1 MGLIVPQTVKVRT
14 GGKTCKHYREKGYEF
29 EKCGDLIE
37 VNVLDLPK
45 GSNIKVKVVCDICG
59 KITEMRYARIA
70 KYNEENK
77 LIICGNKICKNKKR
91 EDTCMKKYGVK
102 HAFQAEEVKEKTKQ
116 TNLKNWG
123 VEYASQAEEVKEKIK
138 QTNLK
143 NWGVEY
149 TLQSEEIRN
158 KGIQTLKEK
167 YGEDITNV
175 FQATEVK
182 EKIKQTNLKNWGVEY
197 ATQSEEIKEKT
208 RNTNNEKYGADYYT
222 QTDEYKDRAKKTCQL
237 HHGVDN
243 PSQSQEIKNKKIET
257 CRKHWGVDYPFQSD
271 EVRSKTAETL
281 KEKYGE
287 SIINISQV
295 EEIRDKI
302 KSTCEERYG
311 AENPMQ
317 NEDIKNKVKNT
328 NLERYRCICSLQ
340 SEEAKNKSKETMLK
354 NHGVEHAL
362 QNKEILNK
370 VYSTN
375 LERYGSKNYFSSD
388 DFKNKTR
395 DTWSFNGHEG
405 PCSRQQKYIANLVNG
420 KINEVIA
427 GYWADII
434 LENEKINLEYDG
446 GGHRANCD
454 FYHKITSE
462 EFDLKEKIR
471 EEKIYEKGY
480 KTIRIIS
487 KKDKLPSDE
496 VILNLIKGFKNSD
509 FKVIRIDIDEGT
521 IDRDYKERWYC
532 NFGELRKITKE
543 DLEKFEKQEE
553 NTSEN

>member
-1 MGLIVPQTVKVRT
+1 MGLIVPQTVKVRVS
-14 GGKTCKHYREKGYEF
+14 KNMCKYYKEKGYEF
-29 EKCGDLIE
+29 EKCGDIIE
-37 VNVLDLPK
+37 VDVIDLYP
-45 GSNIKVKVVCDICG
+45 GSHEKVK
-59 KITEMRYARIA
+59 
-70 KYNEENK
+70 
-77 LIICGNKICKNKKR
+77 IICDVCGNESEIEYRHFVENRKKGVLVSCASNSCRNKKY
-91 EDTCMKKYGVK
+91 EDTCMEKYGVK
-102 HAFQAEEVKEKTKQ
+102 HAFQAEEVKEKT
-116 TNLKNWG
+116 
-123 VEYASQAEEVKEKIK
+123 K

-295 EEIRDKI
+295 EEIKNKALDSFQFNGTGPSSRAQRYINHILNGTLNKRICGSLADIYIEKENIMIEHDGSGHFLGDIMNGNKIPTKESLSYEKEREDKI
-302 KSTCEERYG
+302 INNG
-311 AENPMQ
+311 
-317 NEDIKNKVKNT
+317 
-328 NLERYRCICSLQ
+328 YRMI
-340 SEEAKNKSKETMLK
+340 
-354 NHGVEHAL
+354 
-362 QNKEILNK
+362 
-370 VYSTN
+370 
-375 LERYGSKNYFSSD
+375 RF
-388 DFKNKTR
+388 
-395 DTWSFNGHEG
+395 
-405 PCSRQQKYIANLVNG
+405 IAT
-420 KINEVIA
+420 K
-427 GYWADII
+427 D
-434 LENEKINLEYDG
+434 
-446 GGHRANCD
+446 
-454 FYHKITSE
+454 
-462 EFDLKEKIR
+462 
-471 EEKIYEKGY
+471 
-480 KTIRIIS
+480 RI
-487 KKDKLPSDE
+487 PSDE
-496 VILNLIKGFKNSD
+496 VILNLIEGFKNSD
-509 FKVIRIDIDEGT
+509 FKVIRINFEEGT
-521 IDRDYKERWYC
+521 IDRDYEEKWYC

-543 DLEKFEKQEE
+543 DLKQFEK
-553 NTSEN
+553 